1 MFNNK
6 TFLIVKN
13 TETVQMVIDNVYS
26 LGEASCGLNQTFTE
40 NNSFKNVKNIN
51 GAFDNT
57 ENTYKAKP

>member
-26 LGEASCGLNQTFTE
+26 LGEASCGLNQIFTE
-40 NNSFKNVKNIN
+40 NNS
-51 GAFDNT
+51 
-57 ENTYKAKP
+57 